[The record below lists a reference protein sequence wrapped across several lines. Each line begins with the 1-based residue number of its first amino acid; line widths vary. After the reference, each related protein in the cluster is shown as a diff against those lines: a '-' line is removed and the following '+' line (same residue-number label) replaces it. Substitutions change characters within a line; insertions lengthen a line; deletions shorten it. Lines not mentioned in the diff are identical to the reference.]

1 VAEDGPRRYR
11 FDGFTVD
18 LARACLLHDG
28 VQTSLRPRS
37 FDALRYLVE
46 RHGRLVTKEELIR
59 ALWPR
64 TVVTDDSLTKC
75 IQEVRGAL
83 QDDGHRYLKTV
94 HRRGFIFDA
103 AVSIE
108 HAGRAEAPAPTERAV
123 EAPREA
129 GAEPA
134 APPRRRRWTLASVTG
149 VAGAALAVAAF
160 ASYWFFSNGGAVL
173 PRSIAVLPLENLS
186 DDPDNAY
193 FSAGIHEAILNQLAQ
208 IEDLKTISRTAMLR
222 YAGTRKPVR
231 DIARELNVQTVMEGS
246 VRYADGRVLVTA
258 QLIDPATDTH
268 LWSEEYDRPL
278 ADIFAV
284 QTDIARRIAAALDV
298 RLSAAEHTKL
308 DDQPTRSPE
317 AYELYLRGRYHW
329 DKWTRDEAFKSI
341 EYFEEAIR
349 HDPGYA
355 LAYAGIAD
363 AYTALHG
370 LGIEPPEEL
379 MPAAKAAV
387 ERALEIDAELPE
399 AYVARAMIKHFYDW
413 DMTSGNADFER
424 AIALDPSSATAHH
437 LYGKNLP
444 ATGEFDKAFA
454 ELARA
459 LELEPYSTGINKD
472 LGETYYYARR
482 YDEALAQFQRTLEL
496 EPGSPP
502 VLFWLQR
509 AYEAK
514 GMRDEAVDTHLDR
527 LLLTGYDIGGTLVD
541 ASDVEALR
549 DLYRSSGWETFWRKR
564 LALLEETAEG
574 GYVEPYRLVEL
585 DIRLGDHDAAF
596 AALETALQRRSSW
609 IPTVE
614 FDPFLDPLRADPRF
628 ADLVKRAAFR

>member
-1 VAEDGPRRYR
+1 
-11 FDGFTVD
+11 
-18 LARACLLHDG
+18 
-28 VQTSLRPRS
+28 
-37 FDALRYLVE
+37 
-46 RHGRLVTKEELIR
+46 
-59 ALWPR
+59 
-64 TVVTDDSLTKC
+64 
-75 IQEVRGAL
+75 
-83 QDDGHRYLKTV
+83 
-94 HRRGFIFDA
+94 
-103 AVSIE
+103 
-108 HAGRAEAPAPTERAV
+108 
-123 EAPREA
+123 
-129 GAEPA
+129 
-134 APPRRRRWTLASVTG
+134 
-149 VAGAALAVAAF
+149 
-160 ASYWFFSNGGAVL
+160 
-173 PRSIAVLPLENLS
+173 
-186 DDPDNAY
+186 
-193 FSAGIHEAILNQLAQ
+193 
-208 IEDLKTISRTAMLR
+208 
-222 YAGTRKPVR
+222 
-231 DIARELNVQTVMEGS
+231 
-246 VRYADGRVLVTA
+246 
-258 QLIDPATDTH
+258 
-268 LWSEEYDRPL
+268 
-278 ADIFAV
+278 
-284 QTDIARRIAAALDV
+284 
-298 RLSAAEHTKL
+298 
-308 DDQPTRSPE
+308 
-317 AYELYLRGRYHW
+317 
-329 DKWTRDEAFKSI
+329 
-341 EYFEEAIR
+341 
-349 HDPGYA
+349 
-355 LAYAGIAD
+355 
-363 AYTALHG
+363 
-370 LGIEPPEEL
+370 
-379 MPAAKAAV
+379 
-387 ERALEIDAELPE
+387 
-399 AYVARAMIKHFYDW
+399 
-413 DMTSGNADFER
+413 MTSGNADFER